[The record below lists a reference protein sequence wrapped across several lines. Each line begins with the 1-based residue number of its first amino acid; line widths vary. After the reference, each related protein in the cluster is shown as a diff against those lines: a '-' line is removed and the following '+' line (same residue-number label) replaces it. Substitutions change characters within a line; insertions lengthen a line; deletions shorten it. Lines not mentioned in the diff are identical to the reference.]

1 LRQDSSQPILWNKT
15 MFKEHEYVVLTNDL
29 PNEGLTAGDLGTVI
43 HIHNGG
49 AAYEVEFTTLLGK
62 TIAIA
67 TLTDSE
73 VRPIS
78 DREVAHAREFSRA

>member
-1 LRQDSSQPILWNKT
+1 
-15 MFKEHEYVVLTNDL
+15 MFKEHEYVVLTHDL
-29 PNEGLTAGDLGTVI
+29 SNEGLTAGDLGTVI

-67 TLTDSE
+67 TLKETQLRS
-73 VRPIS
+73 IS
-78 DREVAHAREFSRA
+78 DREVAHVREFSRA